1 MSVYERKVSVGLGTF
16 FLAMVLCAVVMMVT
30 GCGDGGGG
38 EKESEAKTYEEA
50 IAETHA
56 ITDDTSGCLPPAIK
70 FRGKIYISRRDYQK
84 ELGEDVDCS
93 ELWDVGKV
101 ERSIENGTALSGKDE
116 DYTAN
121 YADMVGE
128 TIYLRENGNLV
139 IKNDIGASEYY
150 IEGQD
155 ETYHDLYLSE
165 KSDISCLVKTKT
177 IKRKDDHFDY
187 DIEYP
192 YITPAQGEKNYDSVN
207 KLIEDTVLEKTGYA
221 EVERESDEEKQER
234 KLYIKLDYKIRKLSH
249 RILSVSFEGFYSEKN
264 AIHPINLDF
273 CFNYNLESDSEICL
287 SNVVPDMV
295 KMYKEMPDAI
305 NHQIWLD
312 SKDKKQVIDLQ
323 DAWKEHGK
331 EQMEA
336 LDHFY
341 IEGDHV
347 YFRVTVTAGAGFH
360 YYVKVNRHDTSSNKY
375 SQKEIIDG
383 MNVVEKAVKSWGGC
397 TLNELYYAGDDY
409 SANYQDW
416 AYRNKADDVI
426 VFLSSFYVDIDGD
439 KSGALNPDSEYP
451 GYCFIL
457 VRKNGGNWKYVD
469 GGY

>member
-1 MSVYERKVSVGLGTF
+1 MQGTKRDRIIVV
-16 FLAMVLCAVVMMVT
+16 VLCAVVMMVT

-165 KSDISCLVKTKT
+165 QSDKSCLVKTKT

-287 SNVVPDMV
+287 SNVVPDMEYV
-295 KMYKEMPDAI
+295 DKAIEIGRKKGYFIRKASVFCTPSIALEYVHLDEIKSFDTDLIEM
-305 NHQIWLD
+305 
-312 SKDKKQVIDLQ
+312 
-323 DAWKEHGK
+323 E
-331 EQMEA
+331 
-336 LDHFY
+336 
-341 IEGDHV
+341 
-347 YFRVTVTAGAGFH
+347 T
-360 YYVKVNRHDTSSNKY
+360 
-375 SQKEIIDG
+375 
-383 MNVVEKAVKSWGGC
+383 
-397 TLNELYYAGDDY
+397 
-409 SANYQDW
+409 
-416 AYRNKADDVI
+416 
-426 VFLSSFYVDIDGD
+426 SSFYLMTDLFELPGIALLVVSDN
-439 KSGALNPDSEYP
+439 SANGAALVGRTEEQQQQYDYGKRVVLPDMIIALAAE
-451 GYCFIL
+451 
-457 VRKNGGNWKYVD
+457 
-469 GGY
+469 